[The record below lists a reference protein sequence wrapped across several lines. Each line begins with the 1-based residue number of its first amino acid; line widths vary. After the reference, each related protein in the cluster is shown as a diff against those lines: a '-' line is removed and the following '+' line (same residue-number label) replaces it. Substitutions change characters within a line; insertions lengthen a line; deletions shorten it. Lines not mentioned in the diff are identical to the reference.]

1 MENRSVLPP
10 RKKPPNVGGWPDSI
24 TRQDD
29 RAKTALSALAEE
41 FEANARAIQAREAA
55 ARQIG
60 LGDDIAP
67 LRPDQPKTAKPSATV
82 APRQRPA
89 HPQENPHDRESDQRV
104 EPITVALMRR

>member
-41 FEANARAIQAREAA
+41 FEANAKAIQAREAA
-55 ARQIG
+55 AREIG
-60 LGDDIAP
+60 LGGVFAGSHANYSGAG
-67 LRPDQPKTAKPSATV
+67 LRSWAAGKGARHTD
-82 APRQRPA
+82 
-89 HPQENPHDRESDQRV
+89 
-104 EPITVALMRR
+104 